1 MNDNISVQHAN
12 NQPEHDKM
20 TQQVNNKPLQDN
32 TRVQQTTNQPV
43 QDTMMHHANNQQ
55 AQDSNN
61 IVLQANKQSVDY
73 KIMVQNDNNTI
84 RHQEDTATNG
94 TPDDDKATSTK
105 DKTIIIHNH
114 IYIDTNKGNGPTKKN
129 HVQLQR
135 TITRDEELADVQT
148 LEDNPSRKPFLGY
161 GRAST
166 TVDILAKLLTGPPL
180 YHRRRQ

>member
-1 MNDNISVQHAN
+1 
-12 NQPEHDKM
+12 M

-32 TRVQQTTNQPV
+32 TRVQHANNQSV

-55 AQDSNN
+55 AQDNNN

-73 KIMVQNDNNTI
+73 KIMVQHDNTI

-94 TPDDDKATSTK
+94 TLDDDKATSTK

-114 IYIDTNKGNGPTKKN
+114 IHTDTNKGNGPTKN

-135 TITRDEELADVQT
+135 TKTRDEKLEDVQT
-148 LEDNPSRKPFLGY
+148 LEDNPSRKPFLGH

-166 TVDILAKLLTGPPL
+166 TVDILAKLL